1 MCSALVF
8 HNARLKFNEASRQ
21 LTAATLPQWGAIFS
35 EGYVLLIFIHLR
47 FHKIFIKESFWTQP
61 LQLFL
66 LLWQKLKCQR
76 KSILQIPNYFS
87 HWQCEKMLIEEVNSI
102 KSNLQTYKLHTLVK
116 QFWLNL
122 PYPNSKQFSNF
133 QIDIFWHFKFCHDR
147 RNGFYKSP
155 KIDKDSKEN
164 TGARKWE
171 CHASSKRVWPHC
183 SLLHVCM

>member
-1 MCSALVF
+1 MLRPCFSQCPFEIQWSFQAAHSSNPSAMGWNLF
-8 HNARLKFNEASRQ
+8 WRL
-21 LTAATLPQWGAIFS
+21 
-35 EGYVLLIFIHLR
+35 LLIFIHLR
-47 FHKIFIKESFWTQP
+47 FRKIFIKESFWTQP

-116 QFWLNL
+116 QFWLNW

-147 RNGFYKSP
+147 RNGFCKSP
-155 KIDKDSKEN
+155 KIDKDSRE
-164 TGARKWE
+164 TAGARKWE
-171 CHASSKRVWPHC
+171 CFFKKGLT
-183 SLLHVCM
+183 SL